1 MQFSEKKWLPRTFSN
16 FLLKNIFGGCRCA
29 PALLSRMLYS
39 KGLVINNGGWG
50 GRTTKIG
57 GGGGGGKSFSH
68 AEGGHKKFP
77 SFNGDTWRNVTMH
90 GKLVEIMWPII
101 KLSKVQGN
109 LNIYQ
114 NC

>member
-1 MQFSEKKWLPRTFSN
+1 MPPHCLVLYCTVRDWSLITGVGVEGLQKW
-16 FLLKNIFGGCRCA
+16 
-29 PALLSRMLYS
+29 
-39 KGLVINNGGWG
+39 
-50 GRTTKIG
+50 

-77 SFNGDTWRNVTMH
+77 SFNDDTWRNVTMH